1 MRDAFKGRVDLSAKA
16 SEAINFMVNQLKEES
31 SHVQISHSKLCS
43 WIIENY
49 ARDHFSSESKRI
61 IENHFNPKR
70 YLTEM
75 LKGAKTENEI
85 MEALKSVQG
94 HFQGTAQ
101 RNRPHR
107 AKLAVQV
114 AETKASAENGDQ
126 KVN

>member
-1 MRDAFKGRVDLSAKA
+1 MRDSFKGRIDLTVKA
-16 SEAINFMVNQLKEES
+16 SEAINFMVSQLKEES

-49 ARDHFSSESKRI
+49 VRDHFSSESKRI

-75 LKGAKTENEI
+75 LKGARTEDEI
-85 MEALKSVQG
+85 REALKGVQG
-94 HFQGTAQ
+94 HFQAGAQ
-101 RNRPHR
+101 RNRPR
-107 AKLAVQV
+107 RS
-114 AETKASAENGDQ
+114 KAPTVEASIKEDTQ